1 MNGAIIGV
9 FLVIIAYLVMML
21 AIGFFYSKG
30 NNDSSDFYLG
40 GRKLGPFVTAMSAEA
55 SDMSSWLLMGL
66 PGVAY
71 LSGTCD
77 AAWTAIGLAI
87 GTYLNW
93 LIVAKRLRRYSAKTN
108 SITMPDFFSNRY
120 SDDSKLLLGISAI
133 FIIIFFVPY
142 TASGFAACGKLF
154 STLFGIPY
162 TAAMLISAVVI
173 VGYTALGG
181 FMAASFTDLI
191 QSIVMTIALVL
202 VVCFGVSM
210 CGGLDVVLANAK
222 ELPGFLSLTAT
233 YDSAS
238 GTASNYGTITTIST
252 LAWGLG
258 YFGVP
263 HVLLRFMATEHEDNI
278 AMSRRIATVWVVI
291 SMAVAIF
298 IGIVGHSLTKNGVM
312 VELKGSSS
320 ETIIIQVATLLC
332 QHGFL
337 AIIGAGITLAGIL
350 ACTMS
355 TADSQLLAAS
365 SAVSENLLKGM
376 FGVSLTE
383 KRTIHVARAT
393 VLFIA
398 VIAVFLAGNPDSSVF
413 GIVSFAWAG
422 FGAVFGPVVL
432 AALFWKRSNRNGA
445 LAGMI
450 AGGVMVFVW
459 KYCVRP
465 LGGVWNVYEL
475 LPAFIVAMVVL
486 IAVSLATGEPSKEI
500 QDEFDEIVT
509 FRG

>member
-71 LSGTCD
+71 LSGICD
-77 AAWTAIGLAI
+77 ASWTAIGLAI

-93 LIVAKRLRRYSAKTN
+93 LIVAKRIRRYSAKTN
-108 SITMPDFFSNRY
+108 SITLPDFFANRY
-120 SDDSKLLLGISAI
+120 RDDSKLLLGISAI

-210 CGGLDVVLANAK
+210 SGGVSTVLANAR

-298 IGIVGHSLTKNGVM
+298 IGVVGYSLSKNGVM
-312 VELKGSSS
+312 AELKGSAS
-320 ETIIIQVATLLC
+320 ETIIIQVATLLS

-337 AIIGAGITLAGIL
+337 AIVGAGITLAGIL

-355 TADSQLLAAS
+355 TADS
-365 SAVSENLLKGM
+365 
-376 FGVSLTE
+376 
-383 KRTIHVARAT
+383 
-393 VLFIA
+393 
-398 VIAVFLAGNPDSSVF
+398 
-413 GIVSFAWAG
+413 
-422 FGAVFGPVVL
+422 
-432 AALFWKRSNRNGA
+432 
-445 LAGMI
+445 
-450 AGGVMVFVW
+450 
-459 KYCVRP
+459 
-465 LGGVWNVYEL
+465 
-475 LPAFIVAMVVL
+475 
-486 IAVSLATGEPSKEI
+486 
-500 QDEFDEIVT
+500 
-509 FRG
+509 

>member
-71 LSGTCD
+71 LSGICD
-77 AAWTAIGLAI
+77 ASWTAIGLAI

-93 LIVAKRLRRYSAKTN
+93 LIVAKRIRRYSAKTN
-108 SITMPDFFSNRY
+108 SITLPDFFANRY
-120 SDDSKLLLGISAI
+120 CDDSKLLLGISAI

-210 CGGLDVVLANAK
+210 SGGVQNVLENAK

-233 YDSAS
+233 YNS
-238 GTASNYGTITTIST
+238 
-252 LAWGLG
+252 
-258 YFGVP
+258 
-263 HVLLRFMATEHEDNI
+263 
-278 AMSRRIATVWVVI
+278 
-291 SMAVAIF
+291 
-298 IGIVGHSLTKNGVM
+298 
-312 VELKGSSS
+312 
-320 ETIIIQVATLLC
+320 
-332 QHGFL
+332 
-337 AIIGAGITLAGIL
+337 
-350 ACTMS
+350 
-355 TADSQLLAAS
+355 LAAS

-376 FGVSLTE
+376 FGVNLTE

-445 LAGMI
+445 LVGMI

-465 LGGVWNVYEL
+465 LGGAWNVYEL
-475 LPAFIVAMVVL
+475 LPAFIIAMLCL
-486 IAVSLATGEPSKEI
+486 IVVSLATGEPSKEI
-500 QDEFDEIVT
+500 QEEFEEV
-509 FRG
+509 RAGK

>member
-120 SDDSKLLLGISAI
+120 RDDSKLLLGISAI

-173 VGYTALGG
+173 VGYTALGD
-181 FMAASFTDLI
+181 MTVHQELHLI
-191 QSIVMTIALVL
+191 MEQLQQ
-202 VVCFGVSM
+202 FPH
-210 CGGLDVVLANAK
+210 
-222 ELPGFLSLTAT
+222 LPG
-233 YDSAS
+233 DSDISACRMFFS
-238 GTASNYGTITTIST
+238 ALWRRSMRTISQCPD
-252 LAWGLG
+252 G
-258 YFGVP
+258 
-263 HVLLRFMATEHEDNI
+263 
-278 AMSRRIATVWVVI
+278 SRRY
-291 SMAVAIF
+291 
-298 IGIVGHSLTKNGVM
+298 GL
-312 VELKGSSS
+312 
-320 ETIIIQVATLLC
+320 
-332 QHGFL
+332 
-337 AIIGAGITLAGIL
+337 
-350 ACTMS
+350 
-355 TADSQLLAAS
+355 
-365 SAVSENLLKGM
+365 
-376 FGVSLTE
+376 
-383 KRTIHVARAT
+383 
-393 VLFIA
+393 
-398 VIAVFLAGNPDSSVF
+398 
-413 GIVSFAWAG
+413 
-422 FGAVFGPVVL
+422 
-432 AALFWKRSNRNGA
+432 
-445 LAGMI
+445 
-450 AGGVMVFVW
+450 
-459 KYCVRP
+459 
-465 LGGVWNVYEL
+465 
-475 LPAFIVAMVVL
+475 
-486 IAVSLATGEPSKEI
+486 
-500 QDEFDEIVT
+500 
-509 FRG
+509 